1 MNWIK
6 DFTLGLISIFIS
18 YSLLI
23 AGDWYI
29 QKNIIQQLK
38 HNSEYSEAKKI
49 EELRSKNEDLP
60 QKELAVND
68 GYLPIIVPSQMDLL
82 DKNYPLVAGLPN
94 SKTYY
99 CNEGYGLIRYSSDR
113 FGFRNKDESWDKKNP
128 IIIIGDSFVQG
139 ACVASNQTLPAYLE
153 KNTNR
158 AVINLGMS
166 ANHPGHY
173 LAYGELFIPKI
184 KPTHVYLVFYT
195 NDNAAVEK
203 SVLEK
208 AYLKG
213 NKKLF
218 SSTELRLFDAKFFKD
233 EGLKIIDEIKK
244 IDQDPTNK
252 LNKNILRRLISAF
265 LRHASLPEIRSLIWP
280 GSADFKQTKR
290 AIHSTF
296 NLCNTFNC
304 NFTILFIPNS
314 NFYRPDSRADQYGD
328 SIEQLAISLNIKFID
343 GRDVLDRSRA
353 SKDYAIKG
361 PHLSPLGYKKLADL
375 ITK

>member
-68 GYLPIIVPSQMDLL
+68 GYLPIIVPAQMDLL

-128 IIIIGDSFVQG
+128 III
-139 ACVASNQTLPAYLE
+139 
-153 KNTNR
+153 
-158 AVINLGMS
+158 
-166 ANHPGHY
+166 
-173 LAYGELFIPKI
+173 
-184 KPTHVYLVFYT
+184 
-195 NDNAAVEK
+195 
-203 SVLEK
+203 
-208 AYLKG
+208 
-213 NKKLF
+213 
-218 SSTELRLFDAKFFKD
+218 
-233 EGLKIIDEIKK
+233 
-244 IDQDPTNK
+244 
-252 LNKNILRRLISAF
+252 
-265 LRHASLPEIRSLIWP
+265 
-280 GSADFKQTKR
+280 
-290 AIHSTF
+290 
-296 NLCNTFNC
+296 
-304 NFTILFIPNS
+304 
-314 NFYRPDSRADQYGD
+314 
-328 SIEQLAISLNIKFID
+328 
-343 GRDVLDRSRA
+343 
-353 SKDYAIKG
+353 
-361 PHLSPLGYKKLADL
+361 
-375 ITK
+375 